1 MKNNK
6 PTISAFAGVFEQR
19 LERIKKD
26 LKKEIEKS
34 KGDRQK
40 DRLKKLVREAKDL
53 RNTIR
58 EIKPKCPHC
67 GKDI

>member
-1 MKNNK
+1 MKK
-6 PTISAFAGVFEQR
+6 SSITAFASVFEQR

-26 LKKEIEKS
+26 LNKEMEKA

-40 DRLKKLVREAKDL
+40 DRLKKLVKEAKEL
-53 RNTIR
+53 RNTVR

>member
-1 MKNNK
+1 MSKK
-6 PTISAFAGVFEQR
+6 ISAFAGVFEQR
-19 LERIKKD
+19 LNLLKRD
-26 LKKEIEKS
+26 LKKELSKA

-40 DRLKKLVREAKDL
+40 ERLNKLIKEAKDL

-67 GKDI
+67 GGEI

>member
-1 MKNNK
+1 MSKK
-6 PTISAFAGVFEQR
+6 ISAFAGVFEQR
-19 LERIKKD
+19 LNLLKRD
-26 LKKEIEKS
+26 LKKELSKA

-40 DRLKKLVREAKDL
+40 ERLSKLIKEAKDL

-67 GKDI
+67 GGEI